1 MKDTASFWEAE
12 WTDDNKQRVWE
23 LIRMEK
29 AEELLNKERKP
40 NHRFLYLDNRV
51 KIFLEDI
58 WKERLRWIRKRTFER
73 NQEVEARREER
84 RRQNSIVHYFKQAA
98 DPSI

>member
-1 MKDTASFWEAE
+1 
-12 WTDDNKQRVWE
+12 
-23 LIRMEK
+23 MEK

-51 KIFLEDI
+51 KVFLEDI
-58 WKERLRWIRKRTFER
+58 WKERLRWIRKRTYER
-73 NQEVEARREER
+73 NQEIEARREER
-84 RRQNSIVHYFKQAA
+84 RRQNSIEHYFKQAA